1 MHRQAEAAVTD
12 RSAEIPVTPAQADYL
27 VPLLRNEIAELRAR
41 GDALILNTTSRS
53 AGFNCHRDA
62 NSLEGLADLLD
73 VEFPE
78 GEE

>member
-1 MHRQAEAAVTD
+1 MSDRAAK
-12 RSAEIPVTPAQADYL
+12 IPVTPEQAGYL
-27 VPLLRNEIAELRAR
+27 VPLLRNEIAELRVR
-41 GDALILNTTSRS
+41 GDALILDTNSRG

-78 GEE
+78 DEE

>member
-1 MHRQAEAAVTD
+1 MTD
-12 RSAEIPVTPAQADYL
+12 RAVSIPLTPVQAGYL
-27 VPLLRNEIAELRAR
+27 VPLLRTEIADLRAR
-41 GDALILNTTSRS
+41 GDALILGTNSRD

-78 GEE
+78 DGE